1 MGGLVAFVLNPAWMS
16 WASLPLPT
24 AVRWAGVAVGLP
36 TVALGMWT
44 FHSLGRNITDTVVT
58 RRGHTLVT
66 SGPYRYIRHPFYVT
80 SALALAANALTAANW
95 FIALTGFAALV
106 LLVLRTA
113 TEEAK
118 LVERFRRRLQGLHG
132 ADGPLLPAPPVRAA
146 DGGVGHRRSPSAG
159 APSTRAEAGHS
170 TSSGTAGHRANRST
184 GIRDAAHSALHSFTM
199 ERSRRDP
206 ASSRGMLLLRF
217 WPRRGGWSNMPYG
230 KENGGSCRRGNQA
243 QPGGDEERQ
252 MKRATVI
259 VLGLMLVWTVGNP
272 GERTLAAQAG
282 GGWTTL
288 FDGSSLDGWN
298 VLGDANWELAD
309 GAVQADSGSGFLVT
323 PDSYADFELT
333 LEFWVDEP
341 ANSGIFIRCADSQ
354 SVADTNSYEVNIYDT
369 RPDQTYRTGGIVR
382 FAAPMSVI
390 NTAGRW
396 NTYEI
401 RAEGPRLTVRL
412 NGTLTVDTEDST
424 YASGPI
430 ALQYGAGVVKFRNV
444 RIRVL

>member
-1 MGGLVAFVLNPAWMS
+1 M
-16 WASLPLPT
+16 
-24 AVRWAGVAVGLP
+24 
-36 TVALGMWT
+36 
-44 FHSLGRNITDTVVT
+44 
-58 RRGHTLVT
+58 
-66 SGPYRYIRHPFYVT
+66 
-80 SALALAANALTAANW
+80 
-95 FIALTGFAALV
+95 
-106 LLVLRTA
+106 
-113 TEEAK
+113 
-118 LVERFRRRLQGLHG
+118 
-132 ADGPLLPAPPVRAA
+132 
-146 DGGVGHRRSPSAG
+146 
-159 APSTRAEAGHS
+159 
-170 TSSGTAGHRANRST
+170 
-184 GIRDAAHSALHSFTM
+184 
-199 ERSRRDP
+199 
-206 ASSRGMLLLRF
+206 
-217 WPRRGGWSNMPYG
+217 
-230 KENGGSCRRGNQA
+230 
-243 QPGGDEERQ
+243 
-252 MKRATVI
+252 
-259 VLGLMLVWTVGNP
+259 
-272 GERTLAAQAG
+272 AAQAG

-309 GAVQADSGSGFLVT
+309 GAVQADSGRGFLVT

-369 RPDQTYRTGGIVR
+369 RADQTYRTGGIVH